1 MWSIFIILNSDSGSD
16 CMIADCKEGEE
27 WIVVTDIPSSKR
39 CKLKPEENLHCE
51 LMPELLM
58 SINIVLPTV
67 LQYFEENLNKVLDKL
82 NSELALLNTALYRF
96 SF

>member
-1 MWSIFIILNSDSGSD
+1 MNSDSGSD
-16 CMIADCKEGEE
+16 CMIADCKEGKE

-51 LMPELLM
+51 LMPDLIM
-58 SINIVLPTV
+58 SINIVLPAV
-67 LQYFEENLNKVLDKL
+67 LQYFEENLDKVLDKL
-82 NSELALLNTALYRF
+82 NLELALLNTALYRF

>member
-1 MWSIFIILNSDSGSD
+1 MNSDSGSD

-51 LMPELLM
+51 LMPDLIM
-58 SINIVLPTV
+58 SINIVLPAV
-67 LQYFEENLNKVLDKL
+67 LQYFEENLDKVLDKL
-82 NSELALLNTALYRF
+82 NLELALLNTALYRF

>member
-1 MWSIFIILNSDSGSD
+1 
-16 CMIADCKEGEE
+16 
-27 WIVVTDIPSSKR
+27 
-39 CKLKPEENLHCE
+39 
-51 LMPELLM
+51 MPELLM

-67 LQYFEENLNKVLDKL
+67 LQYFEENLNKVLDKM